1 MIRHLLQSQRRR
13 LPTTALRYVSGEK
26 SDVTDWIPPNRP
38 LVGDQQ
44 HGAAAAAA
52 LEAENAELQRMQKE
66 IDQLDNPTIV
76 QDEDTSVDWLATRK
90 KMLGGG
96 GLEAIKGLSRHEDLV
111 DVAVKHHTLLS
122 KDEIVQ
128 VLDSLGGLDI
138 KVIYDNPLERRMGG
152 NMGMILATA
161 SRASQMRILADT
173 LVRQMRLRKLQDVD
187 VFGAQQGPE
196 GTEES
201 NWMVVDCRNFVVHI
215 MDDHMRRMINLEG
228 LWSGKDPLPT
238 VSFYDDDAVED
249 YVAAH
254 PVPEKYG
261 APVFDWDNRFRELQK
276 NRWMAP
282 HNPVEEGMKRPKKK
296 GRRGRSS
303 KTS

>member
-1 MIRHLLQSQRRR
+1 
-13 LPTTALRYVSGEK
+13 
-26 SDVTDWIPPNRP
+26 
-38 LVGDQQ
+38 VGDQQ

-52 LEAENAELQRMQKE
+52 LEEEHEELQRLQEE
-66 IDQLDNPTIV
+66 IDRLDNPTV
-76 QDEDTSVDWLATRK
+76 TTTVLQPDEDTSVDWLATRK
-90 KMLGGG
+90 KMLGQGG

-122 KDEIVQ
+122 KDEIANI
-128 VLDSLGGLDI
+128 LDSLGGLDV

-152 NMGMILATA
+152 VMGMILATA

-173 LVRQMRLRKLQDVD
+173 LVRQMRRRKLQEVD
-187 VFGAQQGPE
+187 VFGAKQGPE

-201 NWMVVDCRNFVVHI
+201 NWMVVDCRNFIVHI
-215 MDDHMRRMINLEG
+215 MDDHTRRMINLEG

-282 HNPVEEGMKRPKKK
+282 HNPVEEGVKRPKKK